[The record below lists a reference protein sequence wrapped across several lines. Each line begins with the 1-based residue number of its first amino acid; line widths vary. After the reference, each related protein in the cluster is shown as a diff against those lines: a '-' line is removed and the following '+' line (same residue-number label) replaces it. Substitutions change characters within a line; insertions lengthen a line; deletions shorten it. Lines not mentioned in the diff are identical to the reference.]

1 MTGRTVCR
9 RSRNPGKT
17 ATLACAEVSALPY
30 LGDLGSISGEFNIPV
45 VHSGCQADSLHSL
58 GVTHVHHPLIVYK
71 TLGKPA
77 KVQVGGAGRRSGVVH
92 RDWSGQG
99 QVGQAAEVDGP
110 VIEH

>member
-58 GVTHVHHPLIVYK
+58 GFTHVHHPLIVYK

-77 KVQVGGAGRRSGVVH
+77 KVQGCSSARVLPLTPAKASSSS
-92 RDWSGQG
+92 D
-99 QVGQAAEVDGP
+99 
-110 VIEH
+110 